1 MHDDYSPKRNDAT
14 MIITRPLSDGIY
26 CLGASDWRN
35 DRFENLFP
43 LPNGLSYN
51 SYLIRDEK
59 IAILDTVD
67 ASVRREYIDNLFGL
81 LDGASPDYL
90 VINHMEPDHCACI
103 LDLVERFPEMILV
116 GNRKTMIFFEQF
128 YGVSFPDRYRFV
140 KDGDV
145 LDLGR
150 HKLRT
155 LIMPM
160 VHWPEVTATFEE
172 RTGTLFSAD
181 AFGSFTPVTG
191 NIFLDEIDDHAAYF
205 AEARRYYANI
215 IGMYGP
221 QVAHAIKKLTALPI
235 STIAP
240 LHGLISRTPAD
251 VEEFVR
257 HYQQWSTYTPEL
269 EGVLICVGSMYGNT
283 ERAMQLLAA
292 RLADAGV
299 RNIATREISKTD
311 LSYVIGDCFKY
322 SHIVLAAPTYNFDL
336 FPRMAHLLDDF
347 RRLHLSHRRLFLVG
361 NHTWS
366 SHAVKKMTAA
376 LEGLRDMTMVTDP
389 VDILSSL
396 SPDTEAA
403 LERAARA
410 IADDLA
416 ARRASH

>member
-1 MHDDYSPKRNDAT
+1 
-14 MIITRPLSDGIY
+14 MIITRTLSDGIY

-43 LPNGLSYN
+43 LPDGISYN

-67 ASVRREYIDNLFGL
+67 ASVRREYIDNLLGL
-81 LDGASPDYL
+81 LDGAVPDYL

-103 LDLVERFPEMILV
+103 LDLVERFPDMQLV

-128 YGVSFPDRYRFV
+128 YGTAVPDRYHFV

-172 RTGTLFSAD
+172 TTGTLFSAD

-191 NIFLDEIDDHAAYF
+191 NIFLDERDDHEAYF

-215 IGMYGP
+215 VGMYGP
-221 QVAHAIKKLTALPI
+221 QVAHAMKKLAALPI
-235 STIAP
+235 RTIAP
-240 LHGLISRTPAD
+240 LHGLISRTPQD
-251 VEEFVR
+251 VDAFLER
-257 HYQQWSTYTPEL
+257 YRLWSTYTPETA
-269 EGVLICVGSMYGNT
+269 GVLICVASMYGNT
-283 ERAMQLLAA
+283 ERAMQYFAA

-311 LSYVIGDCFKY
+311 LSYVIADCFKY

-347 RRLHLSHRRLFLVG
+347 GRLHLSHRRLFLVG

-376 LEGLRDMTMVTDP
+376 LEGLRDMTMVAEP

-396 SPDTEAA
+396 SAETETA
-403 LERAARA
+403 
-410 IADDLA
+410 LA
-416 ARRASH
+416 AAANALAADLRTRR

>member
-1 MHDDYSPKRNDAT
+1 
-14 MIITRPLSDGIY
+14 MIITRTLSDGIY

-43 LPNGLSYN
+43 LPDGLSYN

-67 ASVRREYIDNLFGL
+67 ASVRREYIENLLGL

-103 LDLVERFPEMILV
+103 LDLVERFPDMQLV

-128 YGVSFPDRYRFV
+128 YGTALPDRYHFV

-172 RTGTLFSAD
+172 TTGTLFSAD

-191 NIFLDEIDDHAAYF
+191 NIFLDERDNHEAYF

-215 IGMYGP
+215 VGMYGP
-221 QVAHAIKKLTALPI
+221 QVAHAIKKLSALPI
-235 STIAP
+235 RMIAP
-240 LHGLISRTPAD
+240 LHGLISRTPQD
-251 VEEFVR
+251 VDAFLDR
-257 HYQQWSTYTPEL
+257 YRLWSTYTPETD
-269 EGVLICVGSMYGNT
+269 GVLICVASMYGNT
-283 ERAMQLLAA
+283 ERAMQYFAA

-311 LSYVIGDCFKY
+311 LSYVIADCFKY

-347 RRLHLSHRRLFLVG
+347 GRLHLSHRRLFLVG

-366 SHAVKKMTAA
+366 SHAIKKMTAA
-376 LEGLRDMTMVTDP
+376 LEGLRDMTMVADP

-396 SPDTEAA
+396 SAETETALADAA
-403 LERAARA
+403 KAVAA
-410 IADDLA
+410 DLRT
-416 ARRASH
+416 RR

>member
-1 MHDDYSPKRNDAT
+1 
-14 MIITRPLSDGIY
+14 MIITRTLSDGIH

-35 DRFENLFP
+35 DRFENLLP
-43 LPNGLSYN
+43 LPDGMSYN

-67 ASVRREYIDNLFGL
+67 ATVRREYIDNLLGL
-81 LDGASPDYL
+81 LDGAAPDYL

-103 LDLVERFPEMILV
+103 LDLVERFPEMKLV

-128 YGVSFPDRYRFV
+128 YGTALPDRYLFV

-145 LDLGR
+145 LDLGHHR
-150 HKLRT
+150 LRT
-155 LIMPM
+155 IIMPM

-172 RTGTLFSAD
+172 TTGTLFSAD

-191 NIFLDEIDDHAAYF
+191 NIYMDERDDHEAYF
-205 AEARRYYANI
+205 TEARRYYANI

-221 QVAHAIKKLTALPI
+221 QAAHAIKKLTALPI
-235 STIAP
+235 RTIAP
-240 LHGLISRTPAD
+240 LHGLISRTPEDINAFLD
-251 VEEFVR
+251 R
-257 HYQQWSTYTPEL
+257 YHKWSTYTPET
-269 EGVLICVGSMYGNT
+269 EGVLICVASMYGNT
-283 ERAMQLLAA
+283 ERAMQFFAA

-299 RNIATREISKTD
+299 RNIATREISRTD
-311 LSYVIGDCFKY
+311 HSYVIGDCFKY

-347 RRLHLSHRRLFLVG
+347 RRLHMSRRRLFLVG

-376 LEGLRDMTMVTDP
+376 LEGLRDMTMVTEP

-396 SPDTEAA
+396 APDTETA
-403 LERAARA
+403 LTQAARA
-410 IADDLA
+410 IADDLV
-416 ARRASH
+416 ARRNAH